1 MTYHQV
7 RLFKRI
13 STINDSTHKDCII
26 DGPSAVKPVRGFS
39 YPPPWR
45 NSMAGHLEV
54 ATIDDSTFDNC
65 TTIPYTLSRAKA
77 QIDVAV
83 LQRCSGLGAVASTRA
98 IKRFYARDDLVR
110 YRFWKGHYP

>member
-26 DGPSAVKPVRGFS
+26 DCPSAVKPVRGFS

-45 NSMAGHLEV
+45 NSMAGDLVV
-54 ATIDDSTFDNC
+54 ATIDDSNFDNF
-65 TTIPYTLSRAKA
+65 TTRPYTLSRAKA

-83 LQRCSGLGAVASTRA
+83 LQILSGLEAVASTRNN
-98 IKRFYARDDLVR
+98 KSVYARR
-110 YRFWKGHYP
+110 